1 MSRLQ
6 RWAGRLLPGTNARR
20 AQIEHHARE
29 WATANTAADRLP
41 GPLRVV
47 LGDSTAQAIGAS
59 SIGSGYVGGVRA
71 WLSER
76 DGVTWNVLNISRSG
90 ARLADVLD
98 EQLPLLKDTTDPA
111 LVSCAIG
118 ANDLLRRTTDLET
131 KFDLLAQQLPP
142 NSLLANLPRGLH
154 ERRAAQLNQ
163 HLAILTRRYDLRLVD
178 LWAVTGPPWRGSY
191 SADQFH
197 PNDASYSAWTQA
209 FISTLSGPGTEER
222 L

>member
-6 RWAGRLLPGTNARR
+6 RLAGGLLPGATARR
-20 AQIEHHARE
+20 SQIERHAQE
-29 WATANTAADRLP
+29 WATANIAADGLP
-41 GPLRVV
+41 GPVWAV

-59 SIGSGYVGGVRA
+59 SIGSGYVGGVGA
-71 WLSER
+71 WLSAR

-90 ARLADVLD
+90 ARVADVLD
-98 EQLPLLKDTTDPA
+98 EQLPLLQETTDPA

-118 ANDLLRRTTDLET
+118 VNDLLRRTADLET
-131 KFDLLAQQLPP
+131 KFDLVAQQLPP
-142 NSLLANLPRGLH
+142 GSLLANLPRGLH

-163 HLAILTRRYDLRLVD
+163 HLANLTRRYDLRLVD
-178 LWAVTGPPWRGSY
+178 LWAVTGPPWRGRY

-197 PNDASYSAWTQA
+197 PNDAGYSAWTRA
-209 FISTLSGPGTEER
+209 FITTLSGSDPEER